1 MHFSNLLP
9 TLGGLVA
16 VAQASPHLLGVGVGL
31 GADVGLGGAGAA
43 VGADVGVGAGAG
55 LDVGAKT
62 DVDAGVDADAGVKV
76 GAGVKADAGLD
87 ADAGAKVGAG
97 VKADA
102 DADVDAGAGAK
113 VGAGVKTDAGLD
125 AGADVGAKVGADAG
139 AKVGAGAGLDVDAD
153 ANVSVGKGHSSKPL
167 VGTKVA
173 PATCS
178 LANSWE
184 DHVLFKGIAAPA
196 VGASAAVHLGLNLP
210 KAQIS
215 GDVQLDLV
223 KDFLQ
228 EPRIRIGLG
237 GVKAYVEIDI
247 SASAAVHES
256 IELFASPA
264 LDLEI
269 PGLLEVEAGAAA
281 AVALDLV
288 VGVNAAIDL
297 SAGVYL
303 AFGEEAFVEVS
314 LLTKEIVDV
323 SLEGLVTKALPIG
336 VAADVDLSAEVALQL
351 GLRLRTEVDINAEV
365 EIPVLEIEA
374 GAKVAAWVSLFE
386 YTAALVSTDNC
397 AVSIDEVI
405 ALTLGLAVDLDVEV
419 GDILDLS
426 LAPALTVTLATAA
439 KAKVC
444 QADRGVPGIFLEGK
458 DASPAKTS
466 THVVSLATASAGDK
480 SSAATDAYP
489 APEATGADAYPVVDG
504 SSAPAGDETTAA
516 TDAYPAPE
524 ATATGAYPVVGGSSA
539 KAETTKA
546 PIVPAG
552 HNGTTTGDVT
562 RTLTSTQVY
571 TITSCAASVINCPAR
586 YTQKV
591 VTSTI
596 IESTYVCPA
605 TETGA
610 VPAMTTSHPKVP
622 VPVTTITDTL
632 TTVVPCKTRTTN
644 TFQPPTAAPPAPTVT
659 IVDSTTYCP
668 EADKTGHSAVPTTF
682 QAVTTAPPKAPVTE
696 SHEKPTPE
704 VPNPQK
710 PTADKPIVPP
720 VQSVYVPHGNGTVP
734 TPPVAPVPVPTGNTV
749 VPHVPTGNTV
759 VPPVP
764 TGNTV
769 VPPVVSNPPHP
780 AYPAPSKPVGGVP
793 VVPTPVTTPVVTP
806 VPVSG
811 GNVLRTGLML
821 AIPAVVAIFM

>member
-16 VAQASPHLLGVGVGL
+16 VAQASPHLLGVGAGVGVGVGL
-31 GADVGLGGAGAA
+31 GADVGLGAGAA
-43 VGADVGVGAGAG
+43 VGAGAG
-55 LDVGAKT
+55 LDAGAKA

-87 ADAGAKVGAG
+87 AGVDADAGAKVGAG

-102 DADVDAGAGAK
+102 DVDVDAGVK
-113 VGAGVKTDAGLD
+113 VGAGVKADAGLD
-125 AGADVGAKVGADAG
+125 AGADVGAKVGADVG
-139 AKVGAGAGLDVDAD
+139 AKVGADAGAGLDVDAS
-153 ANVSVGKGHSSKPL
+153 VSVGKGHSSKPL

-173 PATCS
+173 PASCS

-184 DHVLFKGIAAPA
+184 NHVLFKGIAAPA

-228 EPRIRIGLG
+228 EPRIRVGLG

-288 VGVNAAIDL
+288 VGVNAAVDL

-303 AFGEEAFVEVS
+303 AFGEEAFVEIS

-386 YTAALVSTDNC
+386 YTAALIATDDC

-444 QADRGVPGIFLEGK
+444 QADRGVTGVFLDGE

-466 THVVSLATASAGDK
+466 THVVSLATVPAGAK
-480 SSAATDAYP
+480 TAAATDAYP

-504 SSAPAGDETTAA
+504 SSA
-516 TDAYPAPE
+516 
-524 ATATGAYPVVGGSSA
+524 

-552 HNGTTTGDVT
+552 HNGTTGDVT

-591 VTSTI
+591 VTSTV

-704 VPNPQK
+704 VPTPQK

-720 VQSVYVPHGNGTVP
+720 VQSVHVPHGNGTVP
-734 TPPVAPVPVPTGNTV
+734 TPPVAPAP
-749 VPHVPTGNTV
+749 VPTGNTV

-780 AYPAPSKPVGGVP
+780 AYPVPSKPAGGVP
-793 VVPTPVTTPVVTP
+793 VVPTPIATPVVTP

-811 GNVLRTGLML
+811 GNVLRTGLMM
-821 AIPAVVAIFM
+821 AVPAVVAIFM